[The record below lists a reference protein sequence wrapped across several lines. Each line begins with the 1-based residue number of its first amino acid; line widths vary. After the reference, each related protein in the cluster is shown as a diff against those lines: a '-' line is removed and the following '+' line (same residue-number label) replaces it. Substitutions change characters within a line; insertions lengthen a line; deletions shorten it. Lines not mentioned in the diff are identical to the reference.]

1 MQAKVH
7 ADSGGYVDHAEK
19 AVGRLVIAGGNGP
32 ADLGMAKH
40 ELDAVALLAGCPII
54 LDLSASVR
62 ATGDCSLDLP
72 FGKVDTDRVG
82 IIALVCD

>member
-1 MQAKVH
+1 MAT
-7 ADSGGYVDHAEK
+7 
-19 AVGRLVIAGGNGP
+19 AVAMWIMPRKLLAIGHTRWQWP

-40 ELDAVALLAGCPII
+40 AIDAVALLVFT
-54 LDLSASVR
+54 SVQ

-82 IIALVCD
+82 IIALV